1 MTTKNEHVNESVGH
15 RLQRLRAERGWSQ
28 TEVAERSGVPQ
39 PTISKIERGRKPRPA
54 TGMRIAKAFG
64 MTLDEFDPYALY
76 RSGRSV
82 AFRVEDVE
90 PSLGEGVEEY
100 DALDQGGRLARYAA
114 LEQVLTRGD
123 ERELSSLNVAAAG
136 ILAMGGAGDGSD

>member
-90 PSLGEGVEEY
+90 PSLGDEHEDV
-100 DALDQGGRLARYAA
+100 LARFAA
-114 LEQVLTRGD
+114 LGQVLTGGD
-123 ERELSSLNVAAAG
+123 ERELAALNAAAAG
-136 ILAMGGAGDGSD
+136 ILAMGDSVDGSD